1 MRGGDAVIH
10 ALEKEGV
17 RYISGFAGGGEAPLW
32 PALRASQQI
41 TVFSARHERMGV
53 EIADGYAR
61 ATGQVGVA
69 LTGTGPGATNTLTGI
84 AGAYADNIP
93 VLLLM
98 GQHPLGSMGREIQ
111 QEVPSSIFDNFV
123 KWKGTMSRIEDIPSI
138 MRRAFTN
145 LRSGSP
151 GPVVLEMPQDVLMS
165 EAPDDILNYEPVG
178 PGRRAAPD
186 AADIERAAD
195 ILLNARYPVMNVG
208 GGVLAAEAW
217 DEALELAELMAMP
230 VASTLVGKGAFP
242 ENHPLSV
249 GGGVYPKSRYASGAS
264 YIVNRRADAVLAV
277 GNSFRLPNATD
288 GRPIPDGVSLIH
300 INADSGDLNKIYQ
313 ADVPILADAKLALRS
328 LIDAVRDRMGPGGPP
343 SAANREE
350 LVAEIREARAKWLAE
365 WESTFNDDSAPTNG
379 YRVVQELL
387 KVVDLDRT
395 IALHDAGGSRGYLSP
410 FWPATRPRNYIGM
423 GGMAAMGWSMAAAI
437 GVKLGR
443 PDHLVFNVLGDASFG
458 MVGMELETAVRM
470 GSAHLDRG
478 AQQRRHRR
486 RPDGHGPRQRRSAAH
501 GRARRKLLPRGSGP
515 RSLFRARRGP
525 VAASGRLPSRHRC
538 HRERAGRPRRG
549 NHPPD
554 ANPRNPRG
562 LDALETEFQRTV
574 RWARRGSWKYL
585 RSRRARAFSREEL
598 NREKHRN

>member
-1 MRGGDAVIH
+1 MRGGDAVVH

-17 RYISGFAGGGEAPLW
+17 EYISGFAGGGEAPLW
-32 PALRASQQI
+32 PALRASNI
-41 TVFSARHERMGV
+41 TVFSTRHERMGV

-61 ATGQVGVA
+61 ATGRVGVA

-111 QEVPSSIFDNFV
+111 QEVPSSIYDSFV
-123 KWKGTMSRIEDIPSI
+123 KWKGTMSRIEDIPAI

-151 GPVVLEMPQDVLMS
+151 GPVVLEMPSDVLLS
-165 EAPDDILNYEPVG
+165 EAPDHVLNYEPVG

-186 AADIERAAD
+186 ARDIERAAD
-195 ILLNARYPVMNVG
+195 ILVNASLPVMNVG

-217 DEALELAELMAMP
+217 DEALELAELLSMP

-242 ENHPLSV
+242 ENHPLAL
-249 GGGVYPKSRYASGAS
+249 GGGAYPKSRYASGQAL
-264 YIVNRRADAVLAV
+264 VMNRKADAVLAV

-288 GRPIPDGVSLIH
+288 GRPIPEGVQLIH

-313 ADVPILADAKLALRS
+313 ADVPILADAKLALAS
-328 LIDAVRDRMGPGGPP
+328 LVEAVRDRLGPGRGGIK
-343 SAANREE
+343 EE
-350 LVAEIREARAKWLAE
+350 IVSEIAQARDKWLGE
-365 WESTFNDDSAPTNG
+365 WESVFNDPSTPTNG
-379 YRVVQELL
+379 YRVVQELRKL
-387 KVVDLDRT
+387 IDPDRT

-470 GSAHLDRG
+470 GLPTLTVVLNNGGTGGGLMAMANNNAAPPTMAELGGNFSLVAQGLG
-478 AQQRRHRR
+478 AYSERVEN
-486 RPDGHGPRQRRSAAH
+486 PDDLPAA
-501 GRARRKLLPRGSGP
+501 
-515 RSLFRARRGP
+515 F
-525 VAASGRLPSRHRC
+525 
-538 HRERAGRPRRG
+538 
-549 NHPPD
+549 
-554 ANPRNPRG
+554 
-562 LDALETEFQRTV
+562 
-574 RWARRGSWKYL
+574 
-585 RSRRARAFSREEL
+585 RRAIDATESGQAALVEVVIKPMPTPETPEDWSL
-598 NREKHRN
+598 